1 MYLASLWTIMIQQY
15 LDYLYFSPFNVVMH
29 CNIFIF
35 INQVC
40 QHLGILEYDYFGL
53 QFSGSK
59 GEKIWLNMRNRIN
72 QQVSE
77 MRAHRFHLRVK
88 FYIQPHLLLQESS
101 RQVVNLAI
109 HFGPPLC
116 MSMIILLTGPLG
128 FMVKRQ
134 SFHRHAFYKVFLQ
147 KCISNLSTVFGLK
160 ATLQPFAYNFH
171 LCDNSYMYTYMN
183 CTCQSSYL
191 LCTSKQVKVF
201 SCICPISAQSVCISS
216 GCLFDGEQVKFPKKI
231 IRHSPVEIL
240 IIPLKFFHVSHW
252 LFLLVY
258 GVLKLSICHPNLAML
273 VKLWSSDFKFL
284 SLSNS

>member
-134 SFHRHAFYKVFLQ
+134 SFHRHAFYKVFY
-147 KCISNLSTVFGLK
+147 KNVS
-160 ATLQPFAYNFH
+160 
-171 LCDNSYMYTYMN
+171 
-183 CTCQSSYL
+183 
-191 LCTSKQVKVF
+191 
-201 SCICPISAQSVCISS
+201 
-216 GCLFDGEQVKFPKKI
+216 
-231 IRHSPVEIL
+231 EIYQ
-240 IIPLKFFHVSHW
+240 
-252 LFLLVY
+252 LFL
-258 GVLKLSICHPNLAML
+258 
-273 VKLWSSDFKFL
+273 D
-284 SLSNS
+284 